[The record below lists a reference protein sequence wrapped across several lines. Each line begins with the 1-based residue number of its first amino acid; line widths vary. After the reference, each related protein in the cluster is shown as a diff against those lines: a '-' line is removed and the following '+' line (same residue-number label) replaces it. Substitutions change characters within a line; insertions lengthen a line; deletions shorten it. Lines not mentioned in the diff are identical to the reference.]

1 MEEEVIEIVISQL
14 DFYLIEKVRD
24 MRINSIPYISQVALS
39 QKLDLSEGFVSKVEN
54 LKQRAR
60 YNIRIVNRI
69 VDIFNLQTY
78 GDLFPAEII
87 KNDIVR
93 IRIKLFKNTK
103 SNSKKVDEEISK
115 KKYQVI
121 STIPL
126 SEQEFLLWKSD
137 KLEYLTIIE

>member
-54 LKQRAR
+54 FKQRAR
-60 YNIRIVNRI
+60 YNIRLVNRI

-126 SEQEFLLWKSD
+126 SEQEFLL
-137 KLEYLTIIE
+137 

>member
-54 LKQRAR
+54 LKERAR
-60 YNIRIVNRI
+60 YNIRLVNRI
-69 VDIFNLQTY
+69 VNIFNLQTY
-78 GDLFPAEII
+78 TDLFPGEII

-103 SNSKKVDEEISK
+103 SNSKKVDKKISK

-121 STIPL
+121 STTPL
-126 SEQEFLLWKSD
+126 SEQEVLLWKSD
-137 KLEYLTIIE
+137 KLEYLTIIN

>member
-24 MRINSIPYISQVALS
+24 MRINAIPYISQVALS

-60 YNIRIVNRI
+60 YNIRLINRI
-69 VDIFNLQTY
+69 VDIFDLQTY
-78 GDLFPAEII
+78 GDLFPPEII

-93 IRIKLFKNTK
+93 IRIKLFKNAK
-103 SNSKKVDEEISK
+103 PYSKKNHEEVSK
-115 KKYQVI
+115 KKYEVI
-121 STIPL
+121 STTPL
-126 SEQEFLLWKSD
+126 SEDEFLLWKSD
-137 KLEYLTIIE
+137 KLEYLTIIK

>member
-14 DFYLIEKVRD
+14 DFHLIEKVRD

-54 LKQRAR
+54 FKQRAR
-60 YNIRIVNRI
+60 YNIRLVNRI

-137 KLEYLTIIE
+137 KLEYLTIIK

>member
-54 LKQRAR
+54 FKQRAR
-60 YNIRIVNRI
+60 YNIRLVNRI
-69 VDIFNLQTY
+69 VDIFNLKTY

-115 KKYQVI
+115 KKYEVI

>member
-54 LKQRAR
+54 FKQRAR
-60 YNIRIVNRI
+60 YNIRLVNRI

-137 KLEYLTIIE
+137 KLEYLTIIK

>member
-14 DFYLIEKVRD
+14 DFHLIEKVRD

-54 LKQRAR
+54 FKQRAR
-60 YNIRIVNRI
+60 YNIRLVNRI

-78 GDLFPAEII
+78 GDLFPTEII

-115 KKYQVI
+115 KKYEVI